1 MKATSEFTARILLII
16 SLCFASF
23 FMGSDAWSLEYD
35 GAMVCHRGGNGKFII
50 DFSSNNVSVDDEF
63 AGVGDGAFTFKS
75 SSSFFGLGRELEID
89 MPDISIGNNEYVASA
104 KIVLRRAHIPGVSDA
119 SEMNFSSGTI
129 EMVVSALVDLEFE
142 PETGTTLPI
151 YEEMGRMSASVNCE
165 LSR

>member
-1 MKATSEFTARILLII
+1 MKATSEITVRILLFI
-16 SLCFASF
+16 SLCFASL
-23 FMGSDAWSLEYD
+23 FMGSNAWSFEYR

-75 SSSFFGLGRELEID
+75 SSSFLGFGRNLEID
-89 MPDISIGNNEYVASA
+89 MPDISIGNSEYVASA

-119 SEMNFSSGTI
+119 SEMNFSSGKI
-129 EMVVSALVDLEFE
+129 EMVVSALVDLEFD
-142 PETGTTLPI
+142 PETGDALPI
-151 YEEMGRMSASVNCE
+151 YEERARMSASVNCE